1 MLIMVYNHLQN
12 GMFSILCL
20 SFLLFGSCKLE
31 TKKEAQEISTRD
43 FQYLKNSAS
52 GNTSLPRLFST
63 ENKLFLSW
71 VEEKDSLTILNYDV
85 FENGSWKD
93 SEEIISGSNW
103 FTNWADFP
111 AIAVSS
117 NGNILTSFLEK
128 SAKETYTYDI
138 KLNLYNAATNSW
150 KKNFILHNDATKS
163 EHGFVSIAPY
173 SDNTFQVVWLDGRE
187 TAGKS
192 HGGGQMTLRGA
203 IVSEDGSIKEDRLLD
218 ERICDC
224 CQTGIAVGPN
234 DEIVASYRDRSE
246 GEIRDISTVR
256 WQSKEGW
263 SKPEKIGNDNWKIAG
278 CPVNG
283 PSIDSY
289 KNNFVVAWFTA
300 ANDSP
305 KVQVAFSQDIGK
317 TFGLPIRIDN
327 GNALGRVD
335 VAMISN
341 TTAIICWMEN
351 KGEETLIQVMKV
363 KNDGSIGLPVTISKT
378 IADRASGF
386 PQMEVMG
393 STIYLAWTDVQ
404 EDTSSIKTID
414 LSLESL

>member
-1 MLIMVYNHLQN
+1 MVFNHPYNRI
-12 GMFSILCL
+12 FYILCL
-20 SFLLFGSCKLE
+20 SFLIFVSCKLE
-31 TKKEAQEISTRD
+31 TKKDVQEFSSAD
-43 FQYLKNSAS
+43 FQHLQNPAS

-63 ENKLFLSW
+63 QDKLFLSW
-71 VEEKDSLTILNYDV
+71 IEERDSTAILSFSV
-85 FENGSWKD
+85 FENDKWRLP
-93 SEEIISGSNW
+93 EAVISGYDW

-111 AIAVSS
+111 VIAASA

-138 KLNLYNAATNSW
+138 KLNLYNAANNTW

-163 EHGFVSIAPY
+163 EHGFVSIVPY
-173 SDNTFQVVWLDGRE
+173 SDNSFQVVWLDGRE
-187 TAGKS
+187 TVGKK

-203 IVSEDGSIKEDRLLD
+203 IVSEDGSIKEDILLD
-218 ERICDC
+218 DRICDC
-224 CQTGIAVGPN
+224 CQTGIAIGPN
-234 DEIVASYRDRSE
+234 DEIVAAYRDRSE

-256 WQSKEGW
+256 WQSEEGW
-263 SKPEKIGNDNWKIAG
+263 SKPEKIGNDNWQISG

-289 KNNFVVAWFTA
+289 KNKVVVAWFTA
-300 ANDSP
+300 ANDLP

-335 VAMISN
+335 VAMISE
-341 TTAIICWMEN
+341 TTAIISWMEN

-363 KNDGSIGLPVTISKT
+363 VDDGSIGLPVTISKT
-378 IADRASGF
+378 TANRASGF

-393 STIYLAWTDVQ
+393 SKIYFAWTDVQ
-404 EDTSSIKTID
+404 YDTSSIKTVD
-414 LSLESL
+414 LSLESLQ